1 MELGHL
7 LTRSGLT
14 CSEVSLMASLGFLC
28 QAVSSFLVLSV
39 IYYGAFSLHVA
50 TNLQQSM

>member
-14 CSEVSLMASLGFLC
+14 RSEVSLMVSLGFLC
-28 QAVSSFLVLSV
+28 QSVCNFLVLPV
-39 IYYGAFSLHVA
+39 IYYGVFCLHIA
-50 TNLQQSM
+50 TNLQ